1 MGHVA
6 APDVAS
12 RPEVAAVIA
21 RGEDRGCVNLS
32 ELDELAQALEL
43 GDDDVDALESYIEAQ
58 GIDITDDCGR
68 SGVEAT
74 TFRNGELAAATTD
87 ALQLFLNEIRRYPL
101 LTAAEEVE
109 LAKRIE
115 QGDLEAKE
123 RMINSNLRLVVS
135 IAKKYQGQELS
146 LLDLIQE
153 GIFGLIRA
161 AEKFDW
167 RKGYKFSTYATFWIR
182 QAIQRGLANKART
195 IRIPVHIGQRERK
208 IARAERELQA
218 KLGREAT
225 DQEIARAADLP
236 LTQVEEVRDAA
247 RTVTSLDR
255 PVGEEGETAL
265 GDLLEGDAPPVEQEV
280 ELSLSE
286 QLLRRTIEELP
297 EPERNVIRLRYGI
310 NGDDPQPLRETG
322 RRLGLSAE
330 RVRQLES
337 KALKR
342 LATRREI
349 EGLREVA

>member
-1 MGHVA
+1 VA
-6 APDVAS
+6 AADLTS
-12 RPEVAAVIA
+12 RPEVAALLA
-21 RGEDRGCVNLS
+21 RGEERGCVNLS
-32 ELDELAQALEL
+32 ELHELVQALDL
-43 GDDDVDALESYIEAQ
+43 SDADVDVLEAYVESHGIELS
-58 GIDITDDCGR
+58 DDCGR
-68 SGVEAT
+68 SAVEPT

-101 LTAAEEVE
+101 LTAEEEVE

-208 IARAERELQA
+208 IARAERELLA
-218 KLGREAT
+218 KLGREPS
-225 DQEIARAADLP
+225 DEEIARLAELP

-265 GDLLEGDAPPVEQEV
+265 GDLLEGGAPPVDEEV
-280 ELSLSE
+280 EVSLSE

-342 LATRREI
+342 LATRREL
-349 EGLREVA
+349 EALREVA

>member
-1 MGHVA
+1 MGSVA
-6 APDVAS
+6 AADVTS
-12 RPEVAAVIA
+12 RPEVAALLA
-21 RGEDRGCVNLS
+21 RGEERGCVTLS

-43 GDDDVDALESYIEAQ
+43 SDADIDVLEAHIESH
-58 GIDITDDCGR
+58 GIEVSDDCGR
-68 SGVEAT
+68 AGVEPT

-101 LTAAEEVE
+101 LTAEEEVE

-208 IARAERELQA
+208 IARAERELLT
-218 KLGREAT
+218 KLGREPT
-225 DQEIARAADLP
+225 DEEIARLAELP
-236 LTQVEEVRDAA
+236 LGQVQEVRDAA

-265 GDLLEGDAPPVEQEV
+265 GDLLEGGAPPVDEEV

-342 LATRREI
+342 LATRREL
-349 EGLREVA
+349 EALREVA